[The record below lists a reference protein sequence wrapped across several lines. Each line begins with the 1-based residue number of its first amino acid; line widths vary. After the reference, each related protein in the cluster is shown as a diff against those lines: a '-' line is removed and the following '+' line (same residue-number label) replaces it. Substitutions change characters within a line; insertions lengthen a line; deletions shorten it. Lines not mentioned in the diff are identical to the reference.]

1 MERPD
6 IVPLK
11 PAWTTTSAVTLAQ
24 PLMGVSDKG
33 TADAAAAAA
42 TEERACNAED
52 AAGLARVVEGTAGLA
67 GAEEPAACVTARPA
81 LNWRKTVPDVS
92 TSMKKKALTALLPR
106 LRPNSIYVKAHE
118 FPDFDSYGS
127 IDTYTRDHMDDKST
141 IEINR
146 GIRYRE
152 LEYCKCVRSENSFLL
167 AHQQRAETHTICGDF
182 R

>member
-1 MERPD
+1 MKRLD
-6 IVPLK
+6 ICSVPFK

-33 TADAAAAAA
+33 TADGAAAAAA
-42 TEERACNAED
+42 TEERACNATAEED
-52 AAGLARVVEGTAGLA
+52 VAGLV
-67 GAEEPAACVTARPA
+67 GAEEPAACVTALPA

-92 TSMKKKALTALLPR
+92 TSIKKKALAALLPR

-127 IDTYTRDHMDDKST
+127 IDTYARDHMDDNST

-152 LEYCKCVRSENSFLL
+152 LEYCECVRSEELFFFCLHTQL
-167 AHQQRAETHTICGDF
+167 ATEN
-182 R
+182 